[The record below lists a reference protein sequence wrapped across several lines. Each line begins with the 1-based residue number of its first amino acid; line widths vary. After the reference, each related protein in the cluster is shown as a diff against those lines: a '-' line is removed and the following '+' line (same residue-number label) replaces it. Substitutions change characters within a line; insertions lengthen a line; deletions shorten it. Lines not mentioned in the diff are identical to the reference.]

1 MKSLVSKESMM
12 PCRLGRETRKLGIK
26 KVDRVKFP
34 PGRDC
39 EADVSSVSPSSKP
52 YHPVVKLCAAQLS
65 RVDGFEWYSSRD
77 FSTLL
82 LKVQRRAIM
91 MLPVLK
97 RLGFHN
103 IPSIIIIIFRKIP
116 QSGELITKFVC
127 LSTKIFCI
135 AAVVFFLNYEI
146 SSMSS

>member
-26 KVDRVKFP
+26 KVGRVKFP

-39 EADVSSVSPSSKP
+39 EADVSSVSPSSEP
-52 YHPVVKLCAAQLS
+52 YHPVVKPCASQLS

-103 IPSIIIIIFRKIP
+103 IPSIIIIIFGKIP
-116 QSGELITKFVC
+116 QSGELIIKFVC